1 MRKKY
6 NRVLGPRFFFSDKCI
21 VLHMLVSVLK
31 DFRYKKYGSE
41 INIEFSIKLADAV
54 KHKY

>member
-6 NRVLGPRFFFSDKCI
+6 SRVLGPKFFSDKCI

-41 INIEFSIKLADAV
+41 INIELSIKIG
-54 KHKY
+54 